1 MLIPNP
7 RSYQMKKV
15 TTIKSQIS
23 LATNV
28 PATSSN
34 IISQSMKNLQN
45 FQPIQIGPAHLKP
58 QTGLIHGNEV
68 VRQVISK
75 PGVTPGNSRELNM
88 LNQDNP
94 QN

>member
-1 MLIPNP
+1 MPNP

-15 TTIKSQIS
+15 NTIKPQIS

-45 FQPIQIGPAHLKP
+45 FQPIQIGLTHFKP

-68 VRQVISK
+68 VRKVISK
-75 PGVTPGNSRELNM
+75 PGVTPGSSKDLNM
-88 LNQDNP
+88 LSEDNP